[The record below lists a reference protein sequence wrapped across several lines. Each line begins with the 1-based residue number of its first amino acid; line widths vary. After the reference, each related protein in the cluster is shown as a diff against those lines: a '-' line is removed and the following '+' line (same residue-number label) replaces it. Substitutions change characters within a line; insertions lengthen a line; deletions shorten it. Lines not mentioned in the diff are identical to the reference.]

1 MVNIE
6 EISSNI
12 INNQIEYKPQDE
24 TLMSSFEVDTKLDST
39 GYIEY
44 SIYDLNNNL
53 LNLDPNYN
61 SYTIKNDGQNAQ
73 SNEINKIIINPE
85 TDLENLGYNQGEF
98 NVYYNILSRKVGSD
112 IQSLYISE
120 ISSDRTE
127 IRLDSNNLTNA
138 LLQEQAENFIFERQE
153 SEYFLDFYINLGDNN
168 LAIANNIQ
176 VNINENSFNTTI
188 LVKLYDPLPDNY
200 DIKSELWIVTSV
212 GNSLAYNVEFVEEP
226 VIVEDS
232 SPLQGPNFNLEVK
245 DQVNNSSLELS
256 RFDITKTS
264 LSSSTD
270 QINSLLNEKEISI
283 NIDHSNFS
291 NFIHLSSAKTR
302 LENFAYKTNLI
313 EQHSAS
319 ISTIE
324 SNITGPTSAS
334 SAVVGS
340 TTIFKNKI
348 SDIIKNFDHY
358 EYVLYYES
366 SSYAWPK
373 TTSSPPYLLAKSD
386 STEALEW
393 LGSATEGNAVYGGQA
408 LSASRFDDENKDNLI
423 YSIPQY
429 LKDDPNNR
437 SYELFIDMV
446 AQHYDNIWIYIKD
459 VTEKFNSDNR
469 LNYGVSKDL
478 VADTIRDFGVKLYQ
492 NNFSNDD
499 LFTAFLGLTP
509 EGSLFPFPNI
519 TSTLPVSTG
528 FEYIDTLI
536 SASNDIIMLGYH
548 INE

>member
-24 TLMSSFEVDTKLDST
+24 TLMSSFEVDTKLDPT

-44 SIYDLNNNL
+44 SIYDLDNNL
-53 LNLDPNYN
+53 LNLDTNYN
-61 SYTIKNDGQNAQ
+61 SYTIENDGQNAQ

-459 VTEKFNSDNR
+459 VTEKFNADNR
-469 LNYGVSKDL
+469 LDYGVSKDL
-478 VADTIRDFGVKLYQ
+478 VADTIRDFGVKL
-492 NNFSNDD
+492 
-499 LFTAFLGLTP
+499 
-509 EGSLFPFPNI
+509 
-519 TSTLPVSTG
+519 
-528 FEYIDTLI
+528 
-536 SASNDIIMLGYH
+536 
-548 INE
+548 

>member
-24 TLMSSFEVDTKLDST
+24 TLMSSFEVDTKLDPT

-44 SIYDLNNNL
+44 SIYDLDNNL
-53 LNLDPNYN
+53 LNLDTNYN
-61 SYTIKNDGQNAQ
+61 SYTIENDGQSAQ

-85 TDLENLGYNQGEF
+85 IDLENLGYNQGEF

-112 IQSLYISE
+112 IQPLYISE

-459 VTEKFNSDNR
+459 VTEKFNADNR
-469 LNYGVSKDL
+469 LDYGISKDL
-478 VADTIRDFGVKLYQ
+478 
-492 NNFSNDD
+492 
-499 LFTAFLGLTP
+499 
-509 EGSLFPFPNI
+509 
-519 TSTLPVSTG
+519 
-528 FEYIDTLI
+528 
-536 SASNDIIMLGYH
+536 ASK
-548 INE
+548 